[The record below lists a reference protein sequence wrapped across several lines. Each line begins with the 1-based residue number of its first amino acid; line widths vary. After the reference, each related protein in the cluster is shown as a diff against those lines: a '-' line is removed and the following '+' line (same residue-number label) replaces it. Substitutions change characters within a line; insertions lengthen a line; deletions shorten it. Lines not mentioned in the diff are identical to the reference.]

1 MPPKSGEGGRS
12 TANSSRSLFA
22 KEKIQ
27 IQPSGGAAIDN
38 TGNRDVQDALFQSIP
53 PSGGDVTADSS
64 SEQGQDQDIR
74 PWSHADDLLV
84 RGGSAQFPPSFPQGD
99 ALLPGSFPQVPNI
112 QRTPPAPPAAS
123 QSTRATFNGAPSNVG
138 APPAP
143 PPFENQQQYEPTP
156 LAAAPTT
163 LGSHQVEAHQAQ
175 LPFVPP
181 PPVNYQT
188 YSEPPPFKAVPYIS
202 GPLHGWGE
210 HPQTPGGAALNQQQ
224 PLITSSFYPNPH
236 GSFRS
241 HGPAKQE
248 PASSRPAK
256 YVVSH
261 VTRLPAMPRD
271 SDAPPAHYQLDSR
284 RPVTPEVPLAAKPH
298 RSRLSL
304 SFRKKQVSQR
314 ESDARRDLEQRHLAR
329 GRFDRQE
336 RRELASADD
345 IGAEARSQDTD
356 PGRAKTRHGY
366 DRDGCASTTDEELQS
381 SSSDEDDT
389 ESCELGSDA
398 SSTEDDDEPN
408 LRREVVDHV
417 FTKFEVFCAPSSLEI
432 APIMINRETGRT
444 EYMLLLLNNWIAPN
458 ASITA
463 PQAMLFLK
471 LLKLLPQECQ
481 REVFANLV
489 RSVKKRSEDIFLFLF
504 HCVRHY
510 LPTQI
515 GVFKAIVKKNK
526 RLDAKFNAS
535 ASPLPHVTMSTDK
548 KKPKP
553 TVPKPTLKSIEDIHV
568 VTFQFYNEYL
578 RYKHDHEEAGYAY
591 SSLFGCLTPDQQAI
605 LCDMCSPKL
614 SIAAMEA
621 LDIEGQLDIFRVLFG
636 LKSSAAVID
645 QLSTLDFEGDALDPA
660 AWAIFRTRFTKILN
674 LSPRNVRPPELELA
688 KRFVYACPLKMLKN
702 DVQARKTSSL
712 AGAMEAILN
721 CLSDPG
727 FLRSVASKALIPRD
741 KRDRRP
747 IAQTSG
753 GAARQN
759 DQPRGAIERSFVSRQ
774 PAASPAVQPPAALVR
789 VNAPI
794 PLINRYPPCRRCRK
808 TDHPDDACI
817 SKHDIDGKRLEP
829 LEGPIYMRHKEKFFK
844 IKDQAKAGVL
854 DDSSATSASPDVTS
868 NESEDDDCDCV
879 C

>member
-1 MPPKSGEGGRS
+1 MPPKSGDGGRS

-27 IQPSGGAAIDN
+27 IQPSGGAAIDK
-38 TGNRDVQDALFQSIP
+38 TGNRDVQDTLFQSIP

-74 PWSHADDLLV
+74 PWSHADDQLV
-84 RGGSAQFPPSFPQGD
+84 RGASAQFPPPFPQGD
-99 ALLPGSFPQVPNI
+99 ALLPGSFPPVPI
-112 QRTPPAPPAAS
+112 VQRTPPAPPAAS
-123 QSTRATFNGAPSNVG
+123 QSTRATFNGAPGNVV
-138 APPAP
+138 ALPAP
-143 PPFENQQQYEPTP
+143 ALFENQQQYEPNP
-156 LAAAPTT
+156 AAAAPITF
-163 LGSHQVEAHQAQ
+163 GSHQAEGHQAQ
-175 LPFVPP
+175 FSFAPP

-188 YSEPPPFKAVPYIS
+188 FPEPPPFKAVPLIS

-210 HPQTPGGAALNQQQ
+210 HPQTPGGAALQRQQ

-236 GSFRS
+236 GSFKG

-248 PASSRPAK
+248 LSPSRPAK
-256 YVVSH
+256 NVAPPSPS
-261 VTRLPAMPRD
+261 LQAMPRAPV
-271 SDAPPAHYQLDSR
+271 APPAHYQLDSR
-284 RPVTPEVPLAAKPH
+284 RPVTPEVPLAARPD

-336 RRELASADD
+336 RRELASAED

-366 DRDGCASTTDEELQS
+366 DRDGCASTTDEDLQS

-389 ESCELGSDA
+389 ESCEIGSDA
-398 SSTEDDDEPN
+398 SSTEADDEPD

-417 FTKFEVFCAPSSLEI
+417 FAKFDVFCAPSTLEI
-432 APIMINRETGRT
+432 APITINRDTGRT
-444 EYMLLLLNNWIAPN
+444 DYMLLLLNNWISPN
-458 ASITA
+458 ASIA
-463 PQAMLFLK
+463 ASQATLFLK

-481 REVFANLV
+481 REIFAILV
-489 RSVKKRSEDIFLFLF
+489 RSIKKRSEDIFLFLF

-515 GVFKAIVKKNK
+515 GVFKAIIKKNK
-526 RLDAKFNAS
+526 RLDAKSNAS
-535 ASPLPHVTMSTDK
+535 ASPLPHGTMSADK

-553 TVPKPTLKSIEDIHV
+553 TVPKPTLRTIEDIHV

-605 LCDMCSPKL
+605 LCDMCTPKL
-614 SIAAMEA
+614 SIVAMEA
-621 LDIEGQLDIFRVLFG
+621 LDIEGQLDIFRALFG

-688 KRFVYACPLKMLKN
+688 KRFIYACPLKMLKN
-702 DVQARKTSSL
+702 DVQSRKTSSL
-712 AGAMEAILN
+712 AGAMEAVLN

-747 IAQTSG
+747 ITQTSG

-759 DQPRGAIERSFVSRQ
+759 DQPRGAIERPFVPRQ
-774 PAASPAVQPPAALVR
+774 PATSPAAQPPAATAGQP
-789 VNAPI
+789 AP
-794 PLINRYPPCRRCRK
+794 RQPPIAAGSAGAFGPRETGGATHRRGGG
-808 TDHPDDACI
+808 HPGTRSAAAAPAQRALRRPEAAGGPGPGDRPSAGGV
-817 SKHDIDGKRLEP
+817 SDG
-829 LEGPIYMRHKEKFFK
+829 
-844 IKDQAKAGVL
+844 
-854 DDSSATSASPDVTS
+854 
-868 NESEDDDCDCV
+868 
-879 C
+879 